1 MTFGFTKDGGKLVS
15 EQRTGDL
22 SYNFKGSS
30 LLQKEW
36 GAKMKAM
43 SPEILNGLMSFKNQ
57 RSRHIFMHVYNI
69 ISRKQQNELK
79 YMKNCSITP

>member
-30 LLQKEW
+30 LLQEEW

-43 SPEILNGLMSFKNQ
+43 SPEILNGL
-57 RSRHIFMHVYNI
+57 
-69 ISRKQQNELK
+69 ISLRINNLDTFLCMYTTQFQESNKMN
-79 YMKNCSITP
+79 

>member
-30 LLQKEW
+30 LLQEEW

-43 SPEILNGLMSFKNQ
+43 SPEILNGLMSLRINNLDTFLCMYTTQFQESNKMN
-57 RSRHIFMHVYNI
+57 
-69 ISRKQQNELK
+69 
-79 YMKNCSITP
+79 